1 MEYILDKILFD
12 KWENIN
18 KEKMFLLLILIWKK
32 SNKKKLSLVIFYS
45 TNQKDHVIWAIVI
58 TWGSLIIL
66 LSIVNLFNNFLF
78 WNS

>member
-32 SNKKKLSLVIFYS
+32 SNKKVIFG
-45 TNQKDHVIWAIVI
+45 H
-58 TWGSLIIL
+58 
-66 LSIVNLFNNFLF
+66 FLF
-78 WNS
+78 H

>member
-45 TNQKDHVIWAIVI
+45 TNQKDHVI
-58 TWGSLIIL
+58 
-66 LSIVNLFNNFLF
+66 
-78 WNS
+78 